1 MNYRMICSII
11 GRVVC
16 AEAAFMLPPL
26 FIAAFS
32 GERAAAIAF
41 AAAIAVSLALA
52 LPFVLTKPKNKDIF
66 MRDGFITV
74 GLMWVVVSVLGALPY
89 CFSGVMPGFVDCL
102 FESVSGFSTT
112 GGSIMD
118 DIEAL
123 PTSILYWRSFTNWL
137 GGMGVLVFLLVL
149 SPLVAKDSGENMYL
163 LRAESPGIRIAK
175 LVPRMKNSA
184 TILYLIYIALT
195 LILFI
200 LLLFDGLTVFDA
212 LTLSFST
219 AGTGGFSI
227 YDVSVAAYRPYVRSV
242 VALFMFL
249 FSINFNVYFLILTG
263 RVKRALKSEELR
275 IFFLVVILSSVAIM
289 PNIRHLYGSFGEVFG
304 AAFFQVTSIVSTTGF
319 TTENFD
325 VWPQFS
331 KTLLALLMFLG
342 GCGGSTAGGLK
353 VSRIT
358 IQVKAV
364 YRAVYQTLHPNTVRL
379 IHMDG
384 DLLDEETVNGVQTYM
399 MIYFLVLGLGTL
411 LVSLDQYSLQTNF
424 TAVLSCLSNVGPG
437 MGSVGPTMNYAG
449 YSGISKL
456 ILCVVMLIGRLE
468 IYPIIVLFFPK
479 LWKR

>member
-1 MNYRMICSII
+1 MNYRMIFSII
-11 GRVVC
+11 GKVVC
-16 AEAAFMLPPL
+16 AEAAFLLPPFL
-26 FIAAFS
+26 IAAFS

-41 AAAIAVSLALA
+41 AATIAIALAIS
-52 LPFVLTKPKNKDIF
+52 LPFVLKKPKNKDIF
-66 MRDGFITV
+66 IRDGFITV
-74 GLMWVVVSVLGALPY
+74 GLMWIVVSVIGALPY
-89 CFSGVMPGFVDCL
+89 AFSGVMPSFVDCL

-112 GGSIMD
+112 GGSIMA
-118 DIEAL
+118 DIESL
-123 PTSILYWRSFTNWL
+123 PGSILYWRSFTNWL

-163 LRAESPGIRIAK
+163 LRAESPGVRIAK

-200 LLLFDGLTVFDA
+200 FLLFDGLTVFDA

-227 YDVSVAAYRPYVRSV
+227 YNVSVAAYHPYVRSI

-249 FSINFNVYFLILTG
+249 FSVNFNVYFLILTG
-263 RVKRALKSEELR
+263 QAKRALKSEELR
-275 IFFLVVILSSVAIM
+275 VFFGVVVISSVAIM
-289 PNIRHLYGSFGEVFG
+289 LNIRKLYGSFGEIFG
-304 AAFFQVTSIVSTTGF
+304 AAFFQVTSIISTTGF

-325 VWPQFS
+325 AWPQFS

-353 VSRIT
+353 VSRLL
-358 IQVKAV
+358 IQVKAAYRGV
-364 YRAVYQTLHPNTVRL
+364 YKALHPNTVRL
-379 IHMDG
+379 VHLDG
-384 DLLDEETVNGVQTYM
+384 ELLDEDTVNGVQTYM
-399 MIYFLVLGLGTL
+399 MVYFLVLGLGTL

-437 MGSVGPTMNYAG
+437 MGSVGPTMTYAG
-449 YSGISKL
+449 YSALSKL
-456 ILCVVMLIGRLE
+456 ILCVEMLVGRLE
-468 IYPIIVLFFPK
+468 IYPILVLFFPK

>member
-1 MNYRMICSII
+1 MNYRMIFSII
-11 GRVVC
+11 GKVVC
-16 AEAAFMLPPL
+16 AEAAFLLPPFL
-26 FIAAFS
+26 IAAFS

-41 AAAIAVSLALA
+41 AATIVIALA
-52 LPFVLTKPKNKDIF
+52 ISLPFVLKKPKNKDIF
-66 MRDGFITV
+66 IRDGFITV
-74 GLMWVVVSVLGALPY
+74 GLMWIVVSVIGALPY
-89 CFSGVMPGFVDCL
+89 AFSGVMPSFVDCL

-112 GGSIMD
+112 GGSIMA
-118 DIEAL
+118 DIECL
-123 PTSILYWRSFTNWL
+123 PGSILYWRSFTNWL

-163 LRAESPGIRIAK
+163 LRAESPGVRIAK

-200 LLLFDGLTVFDA
+200 FLLFDGLTVFDA

-227 YDVSVAAYRPYVRSV
+227 YNVSVAAYDPYVRSI

-249 FSINFNVYFLILTG
+249 FSVNFNVYFLILTG
-263 RVKRALKSEELR
+263 QARRALKSEELR
-275 IFFLVVILSSVAIM
+275 VFFGIVLVSAAAIM
-289 PNIRHLYGSFGEVFG
+289 LNIRKLYGSFAEIFG
-304 AAFFQVTSIVSTTGF
+304 AAFFQVTSIISTTGF
-319 TTENFD
+319 TTENYD
-325 VWPQFS
+325 AWPQFS

-353 VSRIT
+353 VSRLL
-358 IQVKAV
+358 IQVKAAYRGV
-364 YRAVYQTLHPNTVRL
+364 YKALHPNTVRL
-379 IHMDG
+379 VHLDG
-384 DLLDEETVNGVQTYM
+384 ELLDEDTVNGVQTYM
-399 MIYFLVLGLGTL
+399 MVYFLVLGLGTL

-437 MGSVGPTMNYAG
+437 MGSVGPTMTYAG
-449 YSGISKL
+449 YSALSKI
-456 ILCVVMLIGRLE
+456 ILCVEMLVGRLE
-468 IYPIIVLFFPK
+468 IYPILVLFFPR

>member
-1 MNYRMICSII
+1 
-11 GRVVC
+11 
-16 AEAAFMLPPL
+16 
-26 FIAAFS
+26 
-32 GERAAAIAF
+32 
-41 AAAIAVSLALA
+41 
-52 LPFVLTKPKNKDIF
+52 
-66 MRDGFITV
+66 
-74 GLMWVVVSVLGALPY
+74 
-89 CFSGVMPGFVDCL
+89 
-102 FESVSGFSTT
+102 
-112 GGSIMD
+112 
-118 DIEAL
+118 
-123 PTSILYWRSFTNWL
+123 
-137 GGMGVLVFLLVL
+137 MGVLVFLLVL
-149 SPLVAKDSGENMYL
+149 SPLVAKNSGENMYL

-184 TILYLIYIALT
+184 AILYLIYIAMT

-227 YDVSVAAYRPYVRSV
+227 YNVSVAAYRPYVRSV

-263 RVKRALKSEELR
+263 QVKRALKSEELR
-275 IFFLVVILSSVAIM
+275 IFFFVVVLSSAAIIL
-289 PNIRHLYGSFGEVFG
+289 NIRHLYGSFGEVFG

-325 VWPQFS
+325 AWPQFS

-358 IQVKAV
+358 IQAKAA
-364 YRAVYQTLHPNTVRL
+364 YRAVYRTLHPNTVRL

-384 DLLDEETVNGVQTYM
+384 DLLDEDTVNGVQTYLM
-399 MIYFLVLGLGTL
+399 VYFLVLGLGTL

-449 YSGISKL
+449 YSGISKVV
-456 ILCVVMLIGRLE
+456 LCVVMLVGRLE
-468 IYPIIVLFFPK
+468 IYPILVLFFPR